1 MCLLN
6 RRAILQRIVKR
17 SESADNPL
25 SQSGER
31 AIVLGVGIHHIANE
45 GHDVGLARELIECI
59 VYPSLPLHTITIP
72 QEALQKHQSHSHDR
86 QVMHLRLDHQQH
98 H

>member
-6 RRAILQRIVKR
+6 RRAILQRFVKR
-17 SESADNPL
+17 SEGVDNPL

-45 GHDVGLARELIECI
+45 GHDVGLARKLVARI
-59 VYPSLPLHTITIP
+59 VYLSLPLPAITIP
-72 QEALQKHQSHSHDR
+72 QEALQKHQPHGHDS